1 MKKLIAIM
9 ATVVLLPTAA
19 IAETF
24 DEAFEMNRAMHG
36 NGYTFTW
43 SGEQFSTDH
52 QEEVEARV
60 DATKE
65 NAEGLIAKA
74 KAHNAAVAKVGFE
87 WKLTKGI
94 LKDAEAAVASGDYR
108 KALNLAA
115 QAKYHARIGLQQHA
129 YAEKNWHLSVPQ

>member
-1 MKKLIAIM
+1 
-9 ATVVLLPTAA
+9 
-19 IAETF
+19 
-24 DEAFEMNRAMHG
+24 
-36 NGYTFTW
+36 
-43 SGEQFSTDH
+43 
-52 QEEVEARV
+52 
-60 DATKE
+60 
-65 NAEGLIAKA
+65 
-74 KAHNAAVAKVGFE
+74 VAKVGFE